1 MNYKTQ
7 PLECGYLLRDD
18 GVKVY
23 PDTPEYAEYVVWVN
37 AGNTPEIWD
46 EGWRPII
53 IRRNELLLQS
63 DWTQLQDTVLTN
75 DEKIAWAE
83 YRQNLRNI
91 PQDFSNPQ
99 EVVFPEVP

>member
-7 PLECGYLLRDD
+7 PLEYGYILRDD

-23 PDTPEYAEYVVWVN
+23 PDTLEYLEYVAWVN
-37 AGNTPEIWD
+37 EGNTPEIWN
-46 EGWRPII
+46 EEWRPII

-63 DWTQLQDTVLTN
+63 DWTQLTDTVLTN
-75 DEKIAWAE
+75 DEKILWAE

-91 PQDFSNPQ
+91 PQDFINPQ
-99 EVVFPEVP
+99 DVIFPEVP